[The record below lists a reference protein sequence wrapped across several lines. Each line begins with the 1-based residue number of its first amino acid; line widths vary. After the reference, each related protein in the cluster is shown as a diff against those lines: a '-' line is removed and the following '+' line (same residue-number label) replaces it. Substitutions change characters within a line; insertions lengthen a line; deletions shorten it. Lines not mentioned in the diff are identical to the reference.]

1 MKKSFIH
8 TALIVLF
15 TMPSSLLFGTTVE
28 HEHLGAFI
36 APKNPKSIRTL
47 YEDDIKAFRAQL
59 GTTEDKS
66 GYGWNIPMQGDRDLH
81 MSLITFK
88 KGTYTN
94 EHVNFLQDLL
104 NKHKNVVPQ
113 NGKFLRI
120 ELWLKNSTANGTSGC
135 THFVH
140 PEDLTKTEE
149 TGNKANFF
157 DPAVQSIK
165 TLNSKD
171 AFDSGHLVLRYA
183 SKGEL
188 SKKTDLLIKDLKK
201 KAGKS
206 NSTRILKDNLDEF
219 GPNFIAHMTIARVLR
234 CKANKASDQQPIK
247 GKNLLTLI
255 NAFNSLRY
263 KFQRELPTG
272 KATQMKSRQ
281 IPFTAEQINLTSGLR
296 SNKKILMTVK
306 ADNNF

>member
-8 TALIVLF
+8 AALIASFL
-15 TMPSSLLFGTTVE
+15 MPSSLLFGTTAE

-36 APKNPKSIRTL
+36 APKNPKSIRIL
-47 YEDDIKAFRAQL
+47 YENDIKAFRAHL

-66 GYGWNIPMQGDRDLH
+66 GYGWHIPMQGDRDLH
-81 MSLITFK
+81 MSLMTFK
-88 KGTYTN
+88 KGAYTN
-94 EHVNFLQDLL
+94 DHVNFLKDLL
-104 NKHKNVVPQ
+104 NKHKNIVPQ

-120 ELWLKNSTANGTSGC
+120 ELWLKNTTNIGATGC

-140 PEDLTKTEE
+140 PEDFTKNEE

-165 TLNSKD
+165 TLTSND

-188 SKKTDLLIKDLKK
+188 SKKTALLMKDLKK
-201 KAGKS
+201 KAVKS
-206 NSTRILKDNLDEF
+206 NSTQILKDNLDEF
-219 GPNFIAHMTIARVLR
+219 GPNFIAHMTIARILR
-234 CKANKASDQQPIK
+234 CKNNKASEQQPIK
-247 GKNLLTLI
+247 GKNLLKLI
-255 NAFNSLRY
+255 TAFNSLRNQ
-263 KFQRELPTG
+263 FQRELPAG
-272 KATQMKSRQ
+272 KSMKMKSRD

-296 SNKKILMTVK
+296 SNRKILMTVK
-306 ADNNF
+306 SGNN